1 MVNNRPGRVNGS
13 LGPLERSLKRGS
25 ARVPARSIKE
35 VGDDDRHHP
44 PYLLYYR
51 LLKTDDE
58 YMSHDAGDVPSQG
71 ENGERILG
79 SR

>member
-1 MVNNRPGRVNGS
+1 M
-13 LGPLERSLKRGS
+13 
-25 ARVPARSIKE
+25 PARSIKE